1 MDSKEVKQA
10 LKEAREA
17 IRQKEFKAALRHC
30 KAALKVD
37 KECYMAW
44 VFVGAAAQ
52 EIDQLEQSVAAFS
65 KAAAIA
71 PDQILAWQGLC
82 ALYEKHQSLGDF
94 EKDRHNVYL
103 KLIALTQNDAAKQ
116 VEMAEKLTGYYRNL
130 GKTSVYI
137 RTLDQCAKLIPAC
150 KEALPLWQTLLDSS
164 KGKIGSYPE
173 EHQNLILK
181 AHEQLMFLSETELPR
196 REALCRLYIDALLQ
210 VGQREKVMEEVKKF
224 GQAFADSI
232 VPLEV
237 LCGMYVDNSLSGW
250 GEPAP
255 SDDFDAIGELTSKRP
270 NIPVGWLALATHL
283 HATGDHEKAL
293 EALSKAA
300 EIGRASREAH
310 LLLSLCNLS
319 LNRFRQAEVHARNGL
334 ACAGDANGWIP
345 RKLFLCLAKSLCGQ
359 LCHEEAADA
368 LNQLPE
374 ECAKEIPIL
383 WCNFQVSLHSGRL
396 DRAQEVL
403 GELETR
409 LGDDAKIQEARAAL
423 LIRRG
428 DLAEAEHILKEQKL
442 DSSEAVHLRAQIQ
455 WELGQRDESVQN
467 FLEAARLG
475 PNDHRN
481 FVFLGKNYLLHVKDK
496 EKALRCFQRAF
507 QLNRASVEAG
517 SLLSDVLCDLGQQE
531 QNARFL
537 EAITNQ
543 LPVRRAKWAWFRLG
557 VLQLSRG
564 SAAEAV
570 QSLQNAL
577 RGDPNDKCCWECLGE
592 AYLQRES
599 LGAALLCFKKCLEA
613 NPQDLFAL
621 YQTATIKSRQGQHK
635 DAATDFASV
644 LQIDPD
650 YVPALKGL
658 AEANLALARH
668 YLEQG
673 LCGLGLEQCQVAVD
687 ATARAIALQGQLVC
701 LWKVLGD
708 TCLLPSIL
716 GVSWATLRLPD
727 SLLDGVVPSN
737 SPGQLLRASQ
747 RFYTKALGLKP
758 RLASLW
764 HDLGISLWLEARV
777 TKSGFGRALA
787 SLRNA
792 IKLSPKQHTYWNSLG
807 VAAASAGIEN
817 YSLAQHC
824 FIKSV
829 ETESD
834 NPVAWTN
841 LGALYLLAGNV
852 QLSHR
857 AFAKAQS
864 LEPTAQRP
872 WVGQGLVAEKVR
884 HHDTVDLF
892 RHCTFLGNHDQAACG
907 YVRWLFS
914 APRLL
919 SADASKTNLRE
930 TLVVASDALSRVVD
944 LQGRAKADA
953 LNSLGLLLERQGLL
967 RSARDSYNRALNA
980 SEQLKN
986 NTEDV
991 RVNLVRILCRLEE
1004 YDRAQ
1009 QLVSELES
1017 RTADV
1022 LYLQGFVHSRRNETD
1037 EALKVYEEA
1046 LACTTE
1052 QQKAN
1057 VVLAMAMV
1065 TLKASGASAAK
1076 DLLLSRYASSVWS
1089 RDALEA
1095 LFCLGLLTSD
1105 KAACHEALSRLLPSP
1120 GNGVPLT
1127 GRTVA
1132 LLCCQHL
1139 LEGGDKRAASRF
1151 LSRAVH
1157 RDPANGA
1164 LWSALAQALL
1174 TARQRSAVLCS
1185 LAAVALGER
1194 SPRLLATLT
1203 LARLLQGHTKEALRS
1218 AQKLLFLYP
1227 DLLPGWVLLGA
1238 ALSGHRGSSCDK
1250 ALQQDRFL
1258 LGADPH
1264 WKLWS
1269 SLVQVQ
1275 YACAHQQ
1282 WQRAAQLVPLV
1293 LWGYGGSPDTA
1304 KLLRVVQVACESL
1317 AGGVRLDKMSLDSVK
1332 DAVCSEQTTA
1342 SWLVLS
1348 KLQQQAGNLEG
1359 AMESVKKAQ
1368 ELEGGIT
1375 RALELQLRQALLAL
1389 HLAKVGS
1396 SRRDELL
1403 QVSLGVLGAALR
1415 LNPKCRTGHLLLGV
1429 WALESDKERLA
1440 KKSLERLTRFS
1451 DYESPWSWGLAARLL
1466 LPIYLRAKDTAK
1478 LEARPCRLL
1487 QADKSSKES
1496 LGLTEEQMSQLISMG
1511 FIIDGL
1517 Q

>member
-17 IRQKEFKAALRHC
+17 IRQKDFKAALRHC
-30 KAALKVD
+30 KAALKLD

-82 ALYEKHQSLGDF
+82 ALYEKHQSLGSF
-94 EKDRHNVYL
+94 ENDRHNVYL
-103 KLIALTQNDAAKQ
+103 KLIELTQNDAAKQ
-116 VEMAEKLTGYYRNL
+116 VEMADKLTGYYRNL
-130 GKTSVYI
+130 GKTTEYI
-137 RTLDQCAKLIPAC
+137 STLDCCIKLIPAC

-164 KGKIGSYPE
+164 KEKIASYPK
-173 EHQNLILK
+173 EHQDLLL
-181 AHEQLMFLSETELPR
+181 AAYEQLTFLSEVELPR

-210 VGQREKVMEEVKKF
+210 VGQRNKVTEEVKRF
-224 GQAFADSI
+224 GESFAESI

-237 LCGMYVDNSLSGW
+237 LCGMYVDSSLSGW

-255 SDDFDAIGELTSKRP
+255 SNDLDAICEMTSKRP
-270 NIPVGWLALATHL
+270 NLPVGWLARATHL

-293 EALSKAA
+293 EALSKVA

-334 ACAGDANGWIP
+334 ACTGDADGWISQ
-345 RKLFLCLAKSLCGQ
+345 KLLLCLAKSLCGQ

-368 LNQLPE
+368 LGQLPE
-374 ECAKEIPIL
+374 ECAKETPVL
-383 WCNFQVSLHSGRL
+383 WCTFQVSLHSGNL

-409 LGDDAKIQEARAAL
+409 LGNDPKIQEARVAL
-423 LIRRG
+423 LIRREN
-428 DLAEAEHILKEQKL
+428 LAEAERILKEQKL
-442 DSSEAVHLRAQIQ
+442 DSPEAMHLRALIQ
-455 WELGQRDESVQN
+455 WKLGQRDESVQN
-467 FLEAARLG
+467 FLEAARLD
-475 PNDHRN
+475 PKDHRN

-507 QLNRASVEAG
+507 QLNMTSVEAG

-537 EAITNQ
+537 EAITSQ
-543 LPVRRAKWAWFRLG
+543 LPVRRAKWAWMRLG

-577 RGDPNDKCCWECLGE
+577 RGDPNDRCCWECLGE

-644 LQIDPD
+644 LRVDPD

-658 AEANLALARH
+658 AEAHLALARQ

-673 LCGLGLEQCQVAVD
+673 LCGLGLDHCQAAVD
-687 ATARAIALQGQLVC
+687 AAARAVALRGQLVC
-701 LWKVLGD
+701 LWKLLAD
-708 TCLLPSIL
+708 TCVLPSLL
-716 GVSWATLRLPD
+716 GVGWATLRLPD
-727 SLLDGVVPSN
+727 SQLDGVARDD
-737 SPGQLLRASQ
+737 SPGWLLRVAQ

-792 IKLSPKQHTYWNSLG
+792 IKLSPQQHSYWNSLG
-807 VAAASAGIEN
+807 VAAASAGVEN

-829 ETESD
+829 EMESD
-834 NPVAWTN
+834 NPMAWTN

-884 HHDTVDLF
+884 HHDTADLF
-892 RHCTFLGNHDQAACG
+892 RHCTSLGNHDQAACG
-907 YVRWLFS
+907 YARCLFGT
-914 APRLL
+914 PKLL
-919 SADASKTNLRE
+919 SVGISKTNVRE
-930 TLVVASDALSRVVD
+930 TLLVASDALSRVVD
-944 LQGRAKADA
+944 LQGGSKADA
-953 LNSLGLLLERQGLL
+953 LNSLGILLERQGLL
-967 RSARDSYNRALNA
+967 RSARDSYSRALNA
-980 SEQLKN
+980 SEQPKKN
-986 NTEDV
+986 AEDV
-991 RVNLVRILCRLEE
+991 RVNLVRVLCRLGE
-1004 YDRAQ
+1004 YDRAL
-1009 QLVSELES
+1009 QLLSELES
-1017 RTADV
+1017 RTGDV
-1022 LYLQGFVHSRRNETD
+1022 LCLLGFAHSRVNETAA
-1037 EALKVYEEA
+1037 ALQAYEEA
-1046 LACTTE
+1046 LSCTTE
-1052 QQKAN
+1052 EQKAN
-1057 VVLAMAMV
+1057 VALAMAMV
-1065 TLKASGASAAK
+1065 TLKDKGASAAR
-1076 DLLLSRYASSVWS
+1076 DLLLSRLSSQDAWS
-1089 RDALEA
+1089 QEALEA

-1120 GNGVPLT
+1120 GNGVSFA
-1127 GRTVA
+1127 GRIVA

-1139 LEGGDKRAASRF
+1139 LEGGDKRSATRF
-1151 LSRAVH
+1151 LSRAIH
-1157 RDPANGA
+1157 RDPASGS

-1174 TARQRSAVLCS
+1174 SARMRSAVPCS
-1185 LAAVALGER
+1185 QAALALGER

-1227 DLLPGWVLLGA
+1227 DSLPGWVLLGV
-1238 ALSGHRGSSCDK
+1238 ALSNRRGSSCDK

-1258 LGADPH
+1258 LGADAH

-1282 WQRAAQLVPLV
+1282 WQHAAQLVPLV
-1293 LWGYGGSPDTA
+1293 LWGYAGNPDVA
-1304 KLLRVVQVACESL
+1304 KLLRVIQEVCVTL
-1317 AGGVRLDKMSLDSVK
+1317 AGGTRLDKMSLDPVK
-1332 DAVCSEQTTA
+1332 GAVCSEQTTA
-1342 SWLVLS
+1342 CWLLLS
-1348 KLQQQAGNLEG
+1348 KLQQQAGNFEG
-1359 AMESVKKAQ
+1359 ALESVKKAQ
-1368 ELEGGIT
+1368 ELEGGGAK
-1375 RALELQLRQALLAL
+1375 ALQLLLRQALLAL
-1389 HLAKVGS
+1389 HLAKVCLN
-1396 SRRDELL
+1396 RRDELL
-1403 QVSLGVLGAALR
+1403 QVSMGALGAALR
-1415 LNPKCRTGHLLLGV
+1415 LNPKCRTGHLLLGI

-1440 KKSLERLTRFS
+1440 KKSLERVTRFS
-1451 DYESPWSWGLAARLL
+1451 GYESLWPWSLAARIL
-1466 LPIYLRAKDTAK
+1466 LPGYLKANDTARIEK
-1478 LEARPCRLL
+1478 LL
-1487 QADKSSKES
+1487 QADKVSEKS
-1496 LGLTEEQMSQLISMG
+1496 LGLNEEQMSQLISMG